1 MKQLETKNQK
11 LITNVLDF
19 YREIGIDSTVY
30 DKFFC
35 EAPSLFEDNKKNI
48 RPEINHHSK
57 KNKELQIKELEHSFK
72 IFEGCKLKKTSTNF
86 VSFYGNTNSKL
97 LIIDGPP
104 DEEEDKKGVPFVSSK
119 GLLFEKM
126 LNAIELKIEKT
137 FIVKSIPWR
146 PPGNRYPSN
155 EEIKI
160 CRPFILNLINL
171 IKPRIIVCLGEVST
185 NQILELDESIIK
197 LRGKWR
203 FLQSKITND
212 FDHLNYE
219 ISVLPTLNITH
230 LIERPELKKYAW
242 EDMKLFRDKIKE
254 IS

>member
-104 DEEEDKKGVPFVSSK
+104 DVDEDKKGVPFVSSK

-126 LNAIELKIEKT
+126 LNAIELNMDET
-137 FIVKSIPWR
+137 FIIKSIPWR
-146 PPGNRYPSN
+146 PPGNRYPSK

-160 CRPFILNLINL
+160 CRPFIINLINL
-171 IKPRIIVCLGEVST
+171 LKPKIIVCLGEVPT
-185 NQILELDESIIK
+185 YQILELNESIIK
-197 LRGKWR
+197 LRGKWQT
-203 FLQSKITND
+203 LKSN
-212 FDHLNYE
+212 E
-219 ISVLPTLNITH
+219 INCEFSILPTFSVSHLLN
-230 LIERPELKKYAW
+230 RPDLKKYAW
-242 EDMKLFRDKIKE
+242 EDMKLLRDKIKE
-254 IS
+254 I

>member
-19 YREIGIDSTVY
+19 YREIGIDITVY

-35 EAPSLFEDNKKNI
+35 EASFLIEDN
-48 RPEINHHSK
+48 K

-72 IFEGCKLKKTSTNF
+72 IFEGCKLKKTSKNF

-104 DEEEDKKGVPFVSSK
+104 DIEEDRKGIPFVSSK

-126 LNAIELKIEKT
+126 LNAIELNMDKT
-137 FIVKSIPWR
+137 FIIKSIPWR
-146 PPGNRYPSN
+146 PPGNRYPSK

-160 CRPFILNLINL
+160 CRPFIINLINL
-171 IKPRIIVCLGEVST
+171 LKPKIIVCLGEVPT
-185 NQILELDESIIK
+185 YQILELNESIIK
-197 LRGKWR
+197 LRGKWQT
-203 FLQSKITND
+203 LKSN
-212 FDHLNYE
+212 E
-219 ISVLPTLNITH
+219 INCEFSILPTFSVSHLLN
-230 LIERPELKKYAW
+230 RPDLKKYAW
-242 EDMKLFRDKIKE
+242 EHMKLLRDKIKE
-254 IS
+254 I

>member
-19 YREIGIDSTVY
+19 YREIGIDITVY
-30 DKFFC
+30 DKFFSK
-35 EAPSLFEDNKKNI
+35 EPFLFKDNTKNI
-48 RPEINHHSK
+48 RSEINHHSK

-126 LNAIELKIEKT
+126 LNAIELNMDET
-137 FIVKSIPWR
+137 FIIKSIPWR
-146 PPGNRYPSN
+146 PPGNRYPSK

-160 CRPFILNLINL
+160 CRPFIINLINL
-171 IKPRIIVCLGEVST
+171 LKPKIIVCLGEVPT
-185 NQILELDESIIK
+185 YQILELNESIIK
-197 LRGKWR
+197 LRGKWQT
-203 FLQSKITND
+203 LKSN
-212 FDHLNYE
+212 E
-219 ISVLPTLNITH
+219 INCEFSILPTFSVSHLLN
-230 LIERPELKKYAW
+230 RPDLKKYAW
-242 EDMKLFRDKIKE
+242 EDMKLLRDKIKE
-254 IS
+254 I

>member
-19 YREIGIDSTVY
+19 YREIGIDITVY
-30 DKFFC
+30 DKFFS
-35 EAPSLFEDNKKNI
+35 EASFLFENNKKHI
-48 RPEINHHSK
+48 RPEINYDSK

-104 DEEEDKKGVPFVSSK
+104 DVDEDKKGVPFVSSK

-126 LNAIELKIEKT
+126 LNAIELNMDET
-137 FIVKSIPWR
+137 FIIKSIPWR
-146 PPGNRYPSN
+146 PPGNRYPSK

-160 CRPFILNLINL
+160 CRPFIINLINL
-171 IKPRIIVCLGEVST
+171 LKPKIIVCLGEVPT
-185 NQILELDESIIK
+185 YQILELNESIIK
-197 LRGKWR
+197 LRGKWQT
-203 FLQSKITND
+203 LKSN
-212 FDHLNYE
+212 E
-219 ISVLPTLNITH
+219 INCEFSILPTFSVSHLLN
-230 LIERPELKKYAW
+230 RPDLKKYAW
-242 EDMKLFRDKIKE
+242 EDMKLLRDKIKE
-254 IS
+254 I

>member
-11 LITNVLDF
+11 LITNILDF
-19 YREIGIDSTVY
+19 YREIGIDCTVY

-35 EAPSLFEDNKKNI
+35 EASFLFEDNKKNI

-104 DEEEDKKGVPFVSSK
+104 DVDEDKKGVPFVSSK

-126 LNAIELKIEKT
+126 LNAIELNMDET
-137 FIVKSIPWR
+137 FIIKSIPWR
-146 PPGNRYPSN
+146 PPGNRYPSK

-160 CRPFILNLINL
+160 CRPFIINLINL
-171 IKPRIIVCLGEVST
+171 LKPKIIVCLGEVPT
-185 NQILELDESIIK
+185 YQILELNESIIK
-197 LRGKWR
+197 LRGKWQT
-203 FLQSKITND
+203 LKSN
-212 FDHLNYE
+212 E
-219 ISVLPTLNITH
+219 INCEFSILPTFSVSHLLN
-230 LIERPELKKYAW
+230 RPDLKKYAW
-242 EDMKLFRDKIKE
+242 EDMKLLRDKIKE
-254 IS
+254 I